1 MAVPR
6 ALRLAGPLGRWWPA
20 AGLGRRAQHGA
31 AAAAAG
37 SGEVPG
43 WTGQESLAQSDPEV
57 WDLLRQEKDRQCRGL
72 ELIASEN
79 FCSRAAL
86 EALGSCLNNKYSEG
100 YPGQRYYGGAEV
112 VDRVERL
119 CAQRALDAFG
129 LDPACWGVN
138 VQPYSGSP
146 ANLAAYTAVLH
157 PHDRLMGLDLP
168 DGGHLTHGYMTDTKR
183 ISATSIFFE
192 SMPYKLNPAT
202 GLINYEQ
209 LEATARLFRPRLIIA
224 GTSAYARLIDYA
236 RIKKVCE
243 EVKAYLLADMAHISG
258 LVAARVIPSPFEH
271 ADLVTSTTH
280 KTLRG
285 ARSGLIFYRKGVR
298 SVDPKSGR
306 ETLYDLEER
315 VNFSVFPSLQG
326 GPHNHAIAA
335 VAVALQQATTPAF
348 REYSQQVLKNAKAM
362 AEALLKRGYTLVSGG
377 TDNHLVLVDLRP
389 KGIDGARAERVLEL
403 VSITANK
410 NTCPG
415 DRSALTPG
423 GLRLGAPAL
432 TSRRFCEGDF
442 EQVVAFLDEGIGI
455 ALDAKKQTKKLL
467 EFKSFLLSDE
477 GTRARLAELRQ
488 RVETFARAF
497 PMPGFADH

>member
-1 MAVPR
+1 MLSFPFRHFAK
-6 ALRLAGPLGRWWPA
+6 PLQRCCQARGS
-20 AGLGRRAQHGA
+20 LRAQHSKA
-31 AAAAAG
+31 AVASSKEA
-37 SGEVPG
+37 SG
-43 WTGQESLAQSDPEV
+43 WTGQESLAESDPEMWELV
-57 WDLLRQEKDRQCRGL
+57 QQEKDRQCRGL

-100 YPGQRYYGGAEV
+100 YPGK
-112 VDRVERL
+112 
-119 CAQRALDAFG
+119 
-129 LDPACWGVN
+129 
-138 VQPYSGSP
+138 S
-146 ANLAAYTAVLH
+146 
-157 PHDRLMGLDLP
+157 
-168 DGGHLTHGYMTDTKR
+168 LTHGYMSDVKR

-192 SMPYKLNPAT
+192 SMPYKLSPKT
-202 GLINYEQ
+202 GLIDYDQ
-209 LEATARLFRPRLIIA
+209 LELTARLFRPRIIIA

-258 LVAARVIPSPFEH
+258 LVAAKVIPSPFDY
-271 ADLVTSTTH
+271 ADVVTSTTH

-298 SVDPKSGR
+298 SVDKKSGQ
-306 ETLYDLEER
+306 ETLYNLEDKI
-315 VNFSVFPSLQG
+315 NFAVFPSLQG

-335 VAVALQQATTPAF
+335 VAVALKQASSPMF
-348 REYSQQVLKNAKAM
+348 REYCQQVLKNSKAM
-362 AEALLKRGYTLVSGG
+362 AEALLQRGYNLVSGG

-415 DRSALTPG
+415 DKSALTPG

-432 TSRRFCEGDF
+432 TSRRFQEADF
-442 EQVVAFLDEGIGI
+442 QKVVEFIDEGIQIG
-455 ALDAKKQTKKLL
+455 LDVKQKTSKLQD
-467 EFKSFLLSDE
+467 FKSFLLSDPE
-477 GTRARLAELRQ
+477 TKQRLSDLRQ

-497 PMPGFADH
+497 PMPGFDKR